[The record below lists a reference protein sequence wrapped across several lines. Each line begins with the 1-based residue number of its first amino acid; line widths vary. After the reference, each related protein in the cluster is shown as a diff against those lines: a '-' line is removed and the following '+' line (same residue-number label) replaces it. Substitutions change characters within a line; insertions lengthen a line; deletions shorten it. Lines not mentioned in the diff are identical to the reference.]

1 MNIMKVTVID
11 YGMGNIFSVTCAL
24 KSLGCEVVVTNKK
37 EIVEKA
43 DSLILPGV
51 GAFKDALNELTRLGL
66 IDIIR
71 EKAMNGTPL
80 LGICLGMQLLL
91 DESEEFGT
99 FKGLGLIP
107 GIVQKFPN
115 LSSKDKIFRIPHI
128 GWNSL
133 KIMRPNEKES
143 DIFKSLK
150 DIGEHLYFVH
160 SYYAN
165 LVPKENIYSLTEYE
179 GFEYCSAVRSK
190 NIFGVQ
196 FHPEKSSVT
205 GLKILKEFINIKK

>member
-1 MNIMKVTVID
+1 MKVTVID
-11 YGMGNIFSVTCAL
+11 YGMGNIFSVSCAL
-24 KSLGCEVVVTNKK
+24 ESLGCEVIVTNKK
-37 EIVEKA
+37 AIVEKA
-43 DSLILPGV
+43 NSLILPGV
-51 GAFKDALNELTRLGL
+51 GAFKDALNELTRLDL
-66 IDIIR
+66 IDIIK
-71 EKAMNGTPL
+71 EKAINGTPL

-99 FKGLGLIP
+99 SKGLGLIP

-133 KIMRPNEKES
+133 EIIRPNEKES

-150 DIGEHLYFVH
+150 DNGEHLYFVH

-165 LVPKENIYSLTEYE
+165 RVPKQNIYSLTEYE
-179 GFEYCSAVRSK
+179 GFKFCSAVRSN
-190 NIFGVQ
+190 NIFGLQ

-205 GLKILKEFINIKK
+205 GLEILKEFINIKK